1 MIACDGVFMP
11 TTDRLSSS
19 SLATDPLLIAQLA
32 EAVVNGNPPTAAQ
45 ARALLDV
52 APGSAAAA
60 ALFAGACRI
69 RDHFLGTEVKCC
81 SILNVKAGGC
91 SENCTYCAQAAGT
104 AASSYEKHAW
114 LSDQDIMAASTSA
127 AANGAS
133 ALGLVAAWWGV
144 KEGSQLDM
152 VCEAIEKF
160 SHNGKVRA
168 DVNLGILA
176 SQTVADRIK
185 QAGAAVYGHNLETAR
200 SFFDAIC
207 TTHSYEERMATVQY
221 IKKAGMGLCSG
232 GIIGM
237 GESKD
242 QRIEFAEQ
250 LRFIEPDMVPINF
263 LNPIPGTALGER
275 PPLPADEALITL
287 AVFRFLLPDR
297 NIMAAG
303 GKEITLAERL
313 HEVFAAG
320 VNAVMVGNYLTTLGT
335 APEYWRE
342 AAQRHGLR
350 LHDGISEIAGAG
362 GSCGSRGCA

>member
-1 MIACDGVFMP
+1 MP
-11 TTDRLSSS
+11 TTDCIAHDC
-19 SLATDPLLIAQLA
+19 LATDPQRIAALA
-32 EAVVNGNPPTAAQ
+32 EAVIAGVPPTAQQ
-45 ARALLDV
+45 ARALLEV
-52 APGSAAAA
+52 AAGSAAAA

-69 RDHFLGTEVKCC
+69 REHFLGGEVKCC
-81 SILNVKAGGC
+81 SILNVKAGNC
-91 SENCTYCAQAAGT
+91 SENCSYCAQAAGSD
-104 AASSYEKHAW
+104 ASDYQKHAW
-114 LSDQDIMAASTSA
+114 LSDHDIAAASTSA

-133 ALGLVAAWWGV
+133 ALGLVAAWRGV

-152 VCEAIEKF
+152 VCAAIEKF

-168 DVNLGILA
+168 DVNLGILG

-200 SFFDAIC
+200 SFFDHIC
-207 TTHSYEERMATVQY
+207 TTHSYEERMRTVQY

-263 LNPIPGTALGER
+263 LNPIPGTSLGDR
-275 PPLPADEALITL
+275 APLPADEALITL
-287 AVFRFLLPDR
+287 AVFRFMLPDR

-335 APEYWRE
+335 APDYWRE
-342 AAQRHGLR
+342 AARRHGLR
-350 LHDGISEIAGAG
+350 LRDGISEIEGADS
-362 GSCGSRGCA
+362 SCGSRGCA